1 MAAPARVKDIDF
13 IELSKR
19 KDLPTVDLLGKKGE
33 FHSSPAA
40 WEDQVLYFFLPDRF
54 SDGSENIY
62 WDPSHGDHPVTK
74 PTGTQLFNAEKDS
87 GNAIEPGNSDP
98 DQNARKWRSA
108 GDGYVGGHLKGITSK
123 LGYLHGLGVT
133 ALWIGPIFKQMPS
146 KTTYHGYAIQDYLEV
161 ESRLGTREDLQ
172 TLVDTAHTK
181 FGIRVILDIIL
192 NHSGDVFAYQN
203 ENEKHPWNG
212 SKYPVKGFRNA
223 KGDAVLPFRP
233 LDEQDASTA
242 SSRNDAVWPAEL
254 QEPSSFT
261 QKGSISNWDWYPEY
275 LDGDFDDL
283 KDIALGPDDV
293 NNFNPS
299 PALKVLC
306 DVYKYWIA
314 LTDVDGF
321 RIDTV
326 KHMGDGPTRYFASVI
341 HEFAQSLGKENF
353 FLVGEVTG
361 GRDRAVNTVE
371 RTGIDAALGIDEVQD
386 KLEYLIKGQR
396 NPIDYFDLFRN
407 SLLVQ
412 KDSHVWFRNKVVT
425 MIDDHDQVRKGNYKA
440 RFCAAADGLD
450 GDKLII
456 SAIALNL
463 CTLGIPCIYYGS
475 EQAFDGAGDSDKYI
489 REAMFGGDFGPFRSH
504 NRHCF
509 DADNSIYQQVAKVI
523 KIRKGS
529 IALRRGRQYLREIS
543 ADGVGFGVPY
553 KMGGR
558 MLSVVAWSRIFAD
571 TEVLCAVN
579 TDPNQTLSA
588 WVTIDRDLHQIG
600 AQLQML
606 YSTNDTE
613 TPKTVPTEAR
623 NGLAVQIQV
632 PAHGFVI
639 YS

>member
-1 MAAPARVKDIDF
+1 MAGPARAQDIDF
-13 IELSKR
+13 AQLSKR
-19 KDLPTVDLLGKKGE
+19 KNLPTVDLLGKKGE
-33 FHSSPAA
+33 FHPSPAA

-54 SDGSENIY
+54 SDDKENIY

-74 PTGTQLFNAEKDS
+74 SDGTPLFNPANDN
-87 GNAIEPGNSDP
+87 GNAIQPGNNNP
-98 DQNARKWRSA
+98 DEHARHWRDA
-108 GDGYVGGHLKGITSK
+108 GNGYVGGQLKGITSK

-133 ALWIGPIFKQMPS
+133 ALWIGPIFKQLPS
-146 KTTYHGYAIQDYLEV
+146 QTSYHGYAIQDYLEV
-161 ESRLGTREDLQ
+161 EPRLGTREDLQ
-172 TLVDTAHTK
+172 MLVETAHSK

-192 NHSGDVFAYQN
+192 NHSGDVFAYEN
-203 ENEKHPWNG
+203 ENDRHPWNG
-212 SKYPVKGFRNA
+212 NRYPVKGFRNA
-223 KGDAVLPFRP
+223 KGEAILPFKP
-233 LDEQDASTA
+233 INLKDAPA
-242 SSRNDAVWPAEL
+242 NVRDDAVWPAEL
-254 QEPSSFT
+254 QDPSSFT

-275 LDGDFDDL
+275 LDGDFDSL

-293 NNFNPS
+293 NNFQPT
-299 PALKVLC
+299 PALNVLC
-306 DVYKYWIA
+306 EAYKYWIA
-314 LTDVDGF
+314 FADIDGF

-326 KHMGDGPTRYFASVI
+326 KHMGDGPTRFFASAI

-386 KLEYLIKGQR
+386 KLEYMIKGQR
-396 NPIDYFDLFRN
+396 NPMDYFDLFRN

-425 MIDDHDQVRKGNYKA
+425 MIDDHDQVRKGNNKA

-450 GDKLII
+450 GHKLIT

-475 EQAFDGAGDSDKYI
+475 EQAFDGAGNSDKYI
-489 REAMFGGDFGPFRSH
+489 REAMFGGEFGPFRSR

-509 DADNSIYQQVAKVI
+509 DVDNPIYQQLAKVI
-523 KIRKGS
+523 KIREDN

-543 ADGVGFGVPY
+543 ADGVGFGIPF
-553 KMGGR
+553 KMGPR

-571 TEVLCAVN
+571 TEFLCAVN
-579 TDPNQTLSA
+579 TDPNQALSA
-588 WVTIDRDLHQIG
+588 WVTIDMGLHREG
-600 AQLQML
+600 GTLQRM
-606 YSTNDTE
+606 YSTDDAE
-613 TPKTVPTEAR
+613 APLTVSIEAR
-623 NGLAVQIQV
+623 NGLAVKVKV